1 MAVTLRTLCMPC
13 DQFFSL
19 QINSRLFF
27 LLKKENENEKL
38 TAVSRFVS
46 FVQIL
51 RFGIDCTSS
60 TTYTQVTTVL
70 WRAHQSITSR
80 AFKITVD
87 DDDEAIH

>member
-13 DQFFSL
+13 DQFFFPSHKFDT
-19 QINSRLFF
+19 FF
-27 LLKKENENEKL
+27 LIEERKRREKL

-51 RFGIDCTSS
+51 RFRIDCTSS

-80 AFKITVD
+80 AFKMY
-87 DDDEAIH
+87 DDEAIH